1 MSSKIKYKSKFL
13 DEWHEKAEFKDWLKK
28 VPNDPSAALCCYC
41 HKNFSVSGQGIDQVF
56 SQIKSL
62 NHKQNVT
69 EDNTGKGYHQVRR
82 S

>member
-28 VPNDPSAALCCYC
+28 VPNDPSAALCCYSERSGDRSSF
-41 HKNFSVSGQGIDQVF
+41 FSNK
-56 SQIKSL
+56 KS
-62 NHKQNVT
+62 
-69 EDNTGKGYHQVRR
+69 E